1 MLFCLMNGKLL
12 EKFRNTLFISIGYLF
27 FTLLVALPAFSQSP
41 SKKVIAADVEL
52 SASEKL
58 WISQHPVLRASNTMD
73 WIPLDFVS
81 NGEPTGLS
89 VEYLNLVAKK
99 VGIKID
105 YVNGYSWDD
114 LVKLMRERKI
124 DIAHGLSR
132 SPGRDAFLDFS
143 DPYLD
148 IATVFVGRVND
159 DPVNSISALEGKKIG
174 VMKGFSRAEIYRSEY
189 PQLNLIEFEAAQEG
203 LVELSLGSIDIFI
216 DVLPSVN
223 YIISNN
229 FIPNL
234 KILGREFLPALADD
248 DNLRLATRNDWPI
261 LSSIMHKSMNAVSKQ
276 EFKHLTD
283 KWQALD
289 YENDQIKL
297 TQEEF
302 NWLSQNKVIRVASD
316 PTAGP
321 VELINENGEISGIA
335 GDYLKIISKKLNVKF
350 EWAKNNNWAE
360 GVEMIENGQADM
372 YSVIVQ
378 TPEREKILNF
388 TDPIMSVSS
397 VIFSRTDGDKFAN
410 MDSLRGR
417 RLAVISES
425 ATHNFIKHDYAD
437 IELIE
442 VTSIAEALH
451 KVSINTADAY
461 IGGISS
467 AAYHMAAEGLTQIS
481 VVGETPYYKDISMA
495 VRSDLPILSI
505 MQKAIHSVTPY
516 EKTTISRNWLALKIE
531 NQQNHELLW
540 QIVTVS
546 VSLLIVILIWNNSL
560 RREVTRRK
568 LAEDEMMISQRKAE
582 IAQEKAEAA
591 QLESEKANLAK
602 STFLA
607 NMSHE
612 IRTPL
617 NAIIG
622 FSDLMLMGLHGEIKE
637 QKYLDYLSD
646 IKGSGEHLAAVIK
659 DILDL
664 SKIEAGKWQL
674 KETEFSL
681 TNCATDAAKMLEP
694 QAKQK
699 NIVLSY
705 DQSQLDQSLKL
716 FGDMHAIKRAII
728 NLLSNAV
735 KFTNDGGL
743 IQSSA
748 SKALDGSVVIEITDN
763 GIGIPS
769 NRLAHVLNPFE
780 QCEEAYDLNEE
791 GTGLGLPIVQK
802 LIELHEGVFTL
813 ASEVGKGTR
822 AIISIPQK
830 RVIN

>member
-1 MLFCLMNGKLL
+1 MLFYLTNGKLFG
-12 EKFRNTLFISIGYLF
+12 EIRNTLLLAMGYLIVI
-27 FTLLVALPAFSQSP
+27 LLIPLPAFSQSL
-41 SKKVIAADVEL
+41 SKEQSFADNSEL
-52 SASEKL
+52 SADEKL
-58 WISQHPVLRASNTMD
+58 WISQHPVLRASNTLD

-99 VGIKID
+99 VGLKID
-105 YVNGYSWDD
+105 YVNGDSWDD

-124 DIAHGLSR
+124 DIAHGLNLTPDR
-132 SPGRDAFLDFS
+132 QAFLDFS

-148 IATVFVGRVND
+148 IATVFVGRTD
-159 DPVNSISALEGKKIG
+159 DAAIKSIDDLAGKKIG
-174 VMKGFSRAEIYRSEY
+174 LIKGFSRTELYKREY
-189 PQLNLIEFEAAQEG
+189 PQLELIEFEAAQDG
-203 LVELSLGSIDIFI
+203 LVELSLGTIDIFVGI
-216 DVLPSVN
+216 LPIVN
-223 YIISNN
+223 YTIASN

-261 LSSIMHKSMNAVSKQ
+261 LSTIIRKGMNAVSEQ
-276 EFKHLTD
+276 EFQQLTD
-283 KWQALD
+283 KWQALGNT
-289 YENDQIKL
+289 NDQINL
-297 TQEEF
+297 TQEEY
-302 NWLSQNKVIRVASD
+302 NWLSQNRVIKVASD

-360 GVEMIENGQADM
+360 GVEMIKNGQADM

-378 TPEREKILNF
+378 TQEREKTLNF

-417 RLAVISES
+417 RVAVIFES
-425 ATHNFIKHDYAD
+425 ATYNFIKRDYPD
-437 IELIE
+437 IELA
-442 VTSIAEALH
+442 VVDTIAEALR

-481 VVGETPYYKDISMA
+481 VVGETPYYKNLSMA
-495 VRSDLPILSI
+495 VRSDLPILSSI
-505 MQKAIHSVTPY
+505 MQKAIHSVSPY

-531 NQQNHELLW
+531 NQQNYDLVW
-540 QIVTVS
+540 KIMAIS
-546 VSLLIVILIWNNSL
+546 VSLLVVILIWNNRL

-568 LAEDEMMISQRKAE
+568 LAEDEMMRSQRRA
-582 IAQEKAEAA
+582 EKAEAA

-637 QKYLDYLSD
+637 QKYLDYLND

-681 TNCATDAAKMLEP
+681 ANCATDATKMLEP

-705 DQSQLDQSLKL
+705 DRSKLDQSLKL
-716 FGDMHAIKRAII
+716 FGDVHAIKRAII

-735 KFTNDGGL
+735 KFTNDGGV
-743 IQSSA
+743 IQCSA
-748 SKALDGSVVIEITDN
+748 SRTPDGCVVIEITDN

-769 NRLAHVLNPFE
+769 DRLAHVLNPFE

-802 LIELHEGVFTL
+802 LVELHEGVFTL
-813 ASEVGKGTR
+813 ASEAGQGTT
-822 AIISIPQK
+822 AVISIPEK
-830 RVIN
+830 RVVN